1 MQENIL
7 KNYSNDRFIHLNT
20 FTCRRLFFHS
30 QKVVA
35 GFYFSGISFNNQGC
49 NPTPIV
55 IPIFIFIFV
64 GHKVTRI

>member
-7 KNYSNDRFIHLNT
+7 KNYSNDRFIYLNT

-35 GFYFSGISFNNQGC
+35 GFYFSGISFNNQG
-49 NPTPIV
+49 
-55 IPIFIFIFV
+55 
-64 GHKVTRI
+64 VTQHLL

>member
-7 KNYSNDRFIHLNT
+7 KNYSNDRYIYLPATIFS
-20 FTCRRLFFHS
+20 S

-35 GFYFSGISFNNQGC
+35 GFYYSGISFNNQGC